1 MLKDLKLL
9 LGFSEDETDMDE
21 LLLKIISMATAR
33 LKLLLGGIEPP
44 EDMDHIILDVSVI
57 RFNRIGSEGMTA
69 HSVEGESHQFVDDDF
84 AQYKDEIQDWLS
96 RQEESAKGKLRFL

>member
-1 MLKDLKLL
+1 MLNDLKLL

-21 LLLKIISMATAR
+21 LLMKIIAMVTAR
-33 LKLLLGGIEPP
+33 LKLLLGGIDPP
-44 EDMDHIILDVSVI
+44 EEMDHIILDVSVI

-69 HSVEGESHQFVDDDF
+69 HGVEGESHNFIEDDF

-96 RQEESAKGKLRFL
+96 RQEETTKGKLRFL